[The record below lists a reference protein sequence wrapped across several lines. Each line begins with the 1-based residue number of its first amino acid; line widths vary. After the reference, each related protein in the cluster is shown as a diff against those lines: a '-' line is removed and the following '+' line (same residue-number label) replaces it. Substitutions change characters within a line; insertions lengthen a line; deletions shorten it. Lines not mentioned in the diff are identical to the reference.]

1 MINRF
6 KKAMSLKKK
15 TLNAVYLLYVFKN
28 QPYSEGKK
36 EIDLNKI
43 SLSVLLGHFF
53 FFYKTILSFSFSLY
67 LKHKIIN
74 NQVK

>member
-36 EIDLNKI
+36 EINQNKI

-53 FFYKTILSFSFSLY
+53 FQNYSFFFFFF
-67 LKHKIIN
+67 
-74 NQVK
+74 VPET

>member
-6 KKAMSLKKK
+6 KKAMSLKK

-36 EIDLNKI
+36 EINQNKI

-53 FFYKTILSFSFSLY
+53 FFTKLFFLFLFLCT
-67 LKHKIIN
+67 
-74 NQVK
+74 

>member
-15 TLNAVYLLYVFKN
+15 TLNTVYLLYVFKN

-36 EIDLNKI
+36 EINQNKI

-53 FFYKTILSFSFSLY
+53 FLQNYSFFFFFF
-67 LKHKIIN
+67 
-74 NQVK
+74 VPET

>member
-36 EIDLNKI
+36 EINQNKI
-43 SLSVLLGHFF
+43 SLSVLLCHFF
-53 FFYKTILSFSFSLY
+53 FLQNYSFFFFFF
-67 LKHKIIN
+67 
-74 NQVK
+74 VPET

>member
-36 EIDLNKI
+36 EIHQNKI
-43 SLSVLLGHFF
+43 SLSVL
-53 FFYKTILSFSFSLY
+53 
-67 LKHKIIN
+67 
-74 NQVK
+74 

>member
-36 EIDLNKI
+36 EINQNKI
-43 SLSVLLGHFF
+43 SLSVLLGHF

>member
-6 KKAMSLKKK
+6 KKAMSLKK

-36 EIDLNKI
+36 EINQNKI

-53 FFYKTILSFSFSLY
+53 FLQNYFFLFFFFVPET
-67 LKHKIIN
+67 
-74 NQVK
+74 